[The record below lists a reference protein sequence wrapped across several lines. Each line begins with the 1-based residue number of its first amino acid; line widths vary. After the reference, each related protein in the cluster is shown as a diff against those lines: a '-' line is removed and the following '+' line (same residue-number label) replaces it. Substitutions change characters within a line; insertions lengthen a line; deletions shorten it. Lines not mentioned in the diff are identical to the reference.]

1 MKKQN
6 RRVAVFVDGFN
17 LYHAID
23 DLNYVFE
30 NRQKLEKKPVRLQ
43 VPHYKWLDLWKLSES
58 FLRDYQELVSVNYYS
73 AYANHRGDA
82 VVRRHQAYVKALE
95 QSGVRVVMGVFKGS
109 RQGCKSCGARWI
121 KNEEK
126 ESDVRIATDIVAG
139 ALLDQFDDAM
149 LISADSDMKPA
160 KEHVETTTPEK
171 NIFVVAPPGRF
182 GHARDLHPIM
192 EATKGRIAK
201 SLFPREI
208 SDSEGNLLT
217 TRPTQYDPPD

>member
-95 QSGVRVVMGVFKGS
+95 QSGVRVVMGVL
-109 RQGCKSCGARWI
+109 REA
-121 KNEEK
+121 
-126 ESDVRIATDIVAG
+126 VRGVNPVERAG
-139 ALLDQFDDAM
+139 
-149 LISADSDMKPA
+149 
-160 KEHVETTTPEK
+160 
-171 NIFVVAPPGRF
+171 
-182 GHARDLHPIM
+182 
-192 EATKGRIAK
+192 
-201 SLFPREI
+201 
-208 SDSEGNLLT
+208 
-217 TRPTQYDPPD
+217 